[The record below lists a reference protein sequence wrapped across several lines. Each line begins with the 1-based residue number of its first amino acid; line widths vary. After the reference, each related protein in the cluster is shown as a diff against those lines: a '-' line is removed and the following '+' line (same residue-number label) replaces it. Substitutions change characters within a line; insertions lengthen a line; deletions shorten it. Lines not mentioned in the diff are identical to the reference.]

1 MTPLHFA
8 QEYVATIKVANLET
22 GAEISVPV
30 RDKGSDQFA
39 ARFKKV
45 AKDRRKWARK
55 NDVSCYRIYDAD
67 LPDFAVAIDR
77 YDGVW
82 KSEGQS
88 CLIVAEYQAPKTI
101 DQAVAIASAVT
112 GIPSGRVFA
121 KTRRREKGG
130 GQYVDQQK
138 EGYLMFTQETG
149 NIFEVDMGSYLDTG
163 IFLDHRVTRE
173 MVGEMAD
180 GKRFLNLFS
189 YTGTC
194 TVHAAV
200 GGAASTLTVDLSQTY
215 LNWARRNMALNGCD
229 GSEHRFERA
238 DVLQWMVRAVKGDE
252 RFDLIFVDPP
262 TFSNSKAMGKNTW
275 SVQRDHVKLLSHV
288 VRLLAPGGVAVFSC
302 NLRNFKPDVEALEA
316 QGVKLTDITKKTI
329 PYDFERNPKI
339 HCCYLVERA

>member
-55 NDVSCYRIYDAD
+55 NDISCYRIYDAD

-101 DQAVAIASAVT
+101 DQAKAEARFEDAVAIASAVT

-229 GSEHRFERA
+229 GPEHRFERA

-252 RFDLIFVDPP
+252 RFDLVFVD
-262 TFSNSKAMGKNTW
+262 
-275 SVQRDHVKLLSHV
+275 
-288 VRLLAPGGVAVFSC
+288 LADVF
-302 NLRNFKPDVEALEA
+302 
-316 QGVKLTDITKKTI
+316 
-329 PYDFERNPKI
+329 
-339 HCCYLVERA
+339 